1 MPVLDLKTIVVAGL
15 AIELVCNLVMVALWR
30 QARRQY
36 AGLGL
41 WALNFAAQTT
51 GLFLI
56 LLRDRLP
63 TWISVSAA
71 NALLVGGAWL
81 GLLGLERFVGR
92 KRPQALNL
100 AVMAAA
106 ATLHLYLTFVQP
118 NLTLRSVTT
127 ATAMLFLF
135 VRCSALM
142 LRGVEATM
150 RPFTRWVGLV
160 FAVFS
165 GLFAFRFAS
174 LFGQLG
180 QPDDYFRLGAPEA
193 LFHLAIQVLFVLLTY
208 SLSLMVNRRLM
219 MDLSFQQEKFSKA
232 FHSSPYALLL
242 TRLSDG
248 QILEVND
255 GFTAVIGYGDGEVL
269 GTTTVD
275 LNLWAQTGDRDAVV
289 AQLATRGRVDGLE
302 FAFRKKSGELLTGL
316 FSAVIIAVGDEP
328 CILSSIADIT
338 ARKQAEEE
346 RERLVADRERALEEI
361 KVLGGLLP
369 ICMSCKK
376 IRDDKGYWNQIEFYI
391 RSHSQAEF
399 SHSLC
404 PECAHKLYPEYE
416 PASAPPTPPPP

>member
-1 MPVLDLKTIVVAGL
+1 MPQLDLKTIVVAGL
-15 AIELVCNLVMVALWR
+15 TVEVVCNLVLAALWR
-30 QARRQY
+30 QGRRQY
-36 AGLGL
+36 SGLGF

-56 LLRDRLP
+56 LLRGQLP
-63 TWISVSAA
+63 TWLSVSAA
-71 NALLVGGAWL
+71 NVLLVGGAWL

-92 KRPQALNL
+92 RRPQTANG
-100 AVMAAA
+100 VVAAA
-106 ATLHLYLTFVQP
+106 AAALHAYLTYVQP
-118 NLTLRSVTT
+118 NLALR
-127 ATAMLFLF
+127 AAIFAGAMLHFF

-142 LRGVEATM
+142 LRGVDATL
-150 RPFTRWVGLV
+150 RPCTRAVGVV
-160 FAVFS
+160 FALFA
-165 GLFAFRFAS
+165 GLFALRIANQ
-174 LFGQLG
+174 FGHLG

-208 SLSLMVNRRLM
+208 SLVLMVNRRLL
-219 MDLSFQQEKFSKA
+219 MDLTLQREKFSKA

-248 QILEVND
+248 QILEINE
-255 GFTAVIGYGDGEVL
+255 GFTAMAGYDDAEAR
-269 GTTTVD
+269 GTTTID

-289 AQLATRGRVDGLE
+289 AQLAARSRVDGLE
-302 FAFRKKSGELLTGL
+302 FSFRKKSGELLTGL
-316 FSAVIIAVGDEP
+316 YSAVVIAVGDEP

-338 ARKQAEEE
+338 ARKQAEQE
-346 RERLVADRERALEEI
+346 RERLVADREKALAEI

-376 IRDDKGYWNQIEFYI
+376 IRDDKGYWNQIEGYI

-404 PECAHKLYPEYE
+404 PECAHQLYPEYV
-416 PASAPPTPPPP
+416 APPEAPAPPP

>member
-1 MPVLDLKTIVVAGL
+1 MPQLDLKTIVVAGL
-15 AIELVCNLVMVALWR
+15 TVEVVCNLVLAALWR
-30 QARRQY
+30 QGRRQY
-36 AGLGL
+36 SGLGF

-56 LLRDRLP
+56 LLRGQLP
-63 TWISVSAA
+63 TWLSVSAA
-71 NALLVGGAWL
+71 NVLLVGGAWL

-92 KRPQALNL
+92 RRPQTANG
-100 AVMAAA
+100 VVAAA
-106 ATLHLYLTFVQP
+106 AAALHAYLTYVQP
-118 NLTLRSVTT
+118 NLALR
-127 ATAMLFLF
+127 AAIFAGAMLYFF

-142 LRGVEATM
+142 LRGVDATL
-150 RPFTRWVGLV
+150 RPCTRAVGVV
-160 FAVFS
+160 FALFA
-165 GLFAFRFAS
+165 GLFALRIANQ
-174 LFGQLG
+174 FGHLG

-208 SLSLMVNRRLM
+208 SLVLMVNRRLL
-219 MDLSFQQEKFSKA
+219 MDLTLQREKFSKA

-248 QILEVND
+248 QILEINE
-255 GFTAVIGYGDGEVL
+255 GFTAMAGYDDAEAR
-269 GTTTVD
+269 GTTTID

-289 AQLATRGRVDGLE
+289 AQLAARSRVDGLE
-302 FAFRKKSGELLTGL
+302 FSFRKKSGELLTGL
-316 FSAVIIAVGDEP
+316 YSAVVIAVGDEP

-338 ARKQAEEE
+338 ARKQAEQE
-346 RERLVADRERALEEI
+346 RERLVADREKALAEI

-376 IRDDKGYWNQIEFYI
+376 IRDDKGYWNQIEGYI

-404 PECAHKLYPEYE
+404 PECAHQLYPEYV
-416 PASAPPTPPPP
+416 APPEAPAPPP